1 MASSEIPIEDES
13 LGAALLDIVRRPITN
28 LVAAWNWKTAAVSV
42 AIRAV
47 LFFTTNLR
55 SGRGSAL
62 QASLVEAGFAIFAA
76 GLLGSVIQRL
86 RHAQPVWATALT
98 VWLGVPVVL
107 LAIQSMV
114 HHAFGTPHM
123 KTGLILSFVMA
134 AFGSGFNWYAQLRG
148 VLVTGEGAES
158 GDLRK
163 MPRVIL
169 EFVMVLP
176 RMVFPSKKKAYPE
189 R

>member
-1 MASSEIPIEDES
+1 MPTRDES
-13 LGAALLDIVRRPITN
+13 LGGALLDIVRRPATN

-42 AIRAV
+42 VIRAA

-62 QASLVEAGFAIFAA
+62 RASLVEAGFAIFAA

-107 LAIQSMV
+107 LTIQSAV

-123 KTGLILSFVMA
+123 KTGLIVSFVMA

-148 VLVTGEGAES
+148 VLVTGEGAQG
-158 GDLRK
+158 GDLK
-163 MPRVIL
+163 AMPRVIWD
-169 EFVMVLP
+169 FVMAAP
-176 RMVFPSKKKAYPE
+176 RAVV
-189 R
+189 RGIRG

>member
-1 MASSEIPIEDES
+1 MTETTPPPLNES
-13 LGAALLDIVRRPITN
+13 LGAALLDIVRRPVTN

-42 AIRAV
+42 AIRAA

-62 QASLVEAGFAIFAA
+62 RASLVEAGFAIFAA

-86 RHAQPVWATALT
+86 RYAQPVWATALT

-107 LAIQSMV
+107 LTIQSTV
-114 HHAFGTPHM
+114 HRAFGTPHM
-123 KTGLILSFVMA
+123 KTGLMVSFVMA

-148 VLVTGEGAES
+148 VLVTGEGAQG
-158 GDLRK
+158 GDWRA
-163 MPRVIL
+163 MPRVIWDFL
-169 EFVMVLP
+169 MEGP
-176 RMVFPSKKKAYPE
+176 RMVVRGF
-189 R
+189 RG

>member
-1 MASSEIPIEDES
+1 MPSSPIPNRNES
-13 LGAALLDIVRRPITN
+13 LGAALLDIVRRPVTN
-28 LVAAWNWKTAAVSV
+28 LVTAWNWKTAAVSV
-42 AIRAV
+42 VIRAA

-62 QASLVEAGFAIFAA
+62 RASLVEAGFAIFAA

-98 VWLGVPVVL
+98 VWLGVPMVL
-107 LAIQSMV
+107 LTIQSTV

-123 KTGLILSFVMA
+123 KTGLIVSFVMA

-148 VLVTGEGAES
+148 VLVTGEGAQG
-158 GDLRK
+158 GDLRA
-163 MPRVIL
+163 MPRVIW
-169 EFVMVLP
+169 EFVMVIP
-176 RMVFPSKKKAYPE
+176 RALQRTS
-189 R
+189 RGQ